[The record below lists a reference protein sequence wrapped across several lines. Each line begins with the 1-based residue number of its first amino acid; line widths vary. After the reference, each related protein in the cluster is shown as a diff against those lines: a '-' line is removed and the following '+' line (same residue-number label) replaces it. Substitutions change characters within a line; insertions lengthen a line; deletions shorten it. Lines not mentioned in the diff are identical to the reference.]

1 MAAKR
6 NPNTYKNGSP
16 RLRGLNQTQLENL
29 LEKTSLKKT
38 KAKIRREIQRRYA

>member
-16 RLRGLNQTQLENL
+16 RLRGMNKTQLETL
-29 LEKTSLKKT
+29 LEKTRQKKT
-38 KAKIRREIQRRYA
+38 IAKIRREIERRYS